1 MTEFLQLVVV
11 GLSTG
16 SAFALVGMSLVLVYR
31 TTGIV
36 NFAQGVF
43 VVIGGLFTFQLS
55 DDMPLALA
63 MLVSVLLAAFLSSI
77 LAVLAVGFRDRTTSL
92 ASTIITLGAAF
103 LAQALLLLKFGD
115 IPRSY
120 PGISDRA
127 WNIGGVLVQPQY
139 VLIAGVALLCAVALT
154 LFLRRTIVGQ
164 ALVACSDSRR
174 AAELVGLNI
183 RSLAVVAFVGAGALC
198 ALGGALLAPSNPMTY
213 SSDVAITV
221 NGFAAAVFGGLGS
234 IRLALL
240 GGYALGILEQFVVGY
255 VDPQYSL
262 TIALIV
268 MLVLIGWR
276 SRAEIASASHE
287 AHAAIQRARVPW
299 PAPVRIGLILA
310 GAVFA
315 CWLPYQLSTFDVAL
329 YDRMGLYALVTI
341 GLTLLMG
348 YAGQISLGQ
357 GAFFLIGAYTSAILT
372 VGIDPDTRFVD
383 PGAGVSPVLAVL
395 AAPVVAAVLAAVIG
409 VPLLRLHGHYL
420 AFATLALHLIAFS
433 VLSAWDR
440 FTGGQYGITVTKPL
454 TVFGSRPARRRC
466 TQPSSGRSSRSR
478 LLLATNLVHSR
489 VGRALQAIATDE
501 ASAAASGIPVASYK
515 LRLFVFAAA
524 LAGLGGGLFTFSFLI
539 VSPEAFPIVL
549 SIEFVVMVAVGGLGN
564 IYGAVAGTVAIL
576 YLEQKLRDL
585 GTRPDLFGWDLPDA
599 APTVFSFG
607 VFGLI
612 LMAIMLFFP
621 RGLLPAFGDATAGVV
636 GESPQ
641 RPAPGRYSVSPSSR
655 AAFCLRTS
663 GRTSSDG

>member
-55 DDMPLALA
+55 DDMPLVLA
-63 MLVSVLLAAFLSSI
+63 MIVAIFIAAFVSSLLA
-77 LAVLAVGFRDRTTSL
+77 VVAVGFRDRTTGL

-103 LAQALLLLKFGD
+103 LAQAVLLLKFGD

-120 PGISDRA
+120 PGVSDTA
-127 WNIGGVLVQPQY
+127 WDIGGVLVQPQY
-139 VLIAGVALLCAVALT
+139 VLIAGVALFCAFALT
-154 LFLRRTIVGQ
+154 LFLRWTIVGQ

-240 GGYALGILEQFVVGY
+240 GGYALGILEQMVVGY

-276 SRAEIASASHE
+276 SRAEIASVV
-287 AHAAIQRARVPW
+287 ARGPCRDSAC
-299 PAPVRIGLILA
+299 PRPLAGARVRIGLILA

-383 PGAGVSPVLAVL
+383 PDAGVSPLLAVL
-395 AAPVVAAVLAAVIG
+395 AAPLVAGLLAALIG

-454 TVFGSRPARRRC
+454 TVFGHELRGPLHAAVVWAVVAVA
-466 TQPSSGRSSRSR
+466 
-478 LLLATNLVHSR
+478 LLLATNLVRSR

-539 VSPEAFPIVL
+539 VSPEAFPVVL
-549 SIEFVVMVAVGGLGN
+549 SIQFVVMVAVGGLGN
-564 IYGAVAGTVAIL
+564 IYGAVAGAVAIL

-585 GTRPDLFGWDLPDA
+585 GTQPDLLGWDLPDA

-621 RGLLPAFGDATAGVV
+621 RGLLPAIGDATAGIWERTRSRTTPSAPAA
-636 GESPQ
+636 GQRSP
-641 RPAPGRYSVSPSSR
+641 
-655 AAFCLRTS
+655 
-663 GRTSSDG
+663 